1 MESIHPET
9 KALFDTYKELINS
22 PNLECNMYYE
32 ALIFEA
38 TRMGLTPEKLRIV
51 FLARKKAVREGKPA
65 KGTFIRHLFGTE
77 ATGDVLD
84 EAANLEGMSRVRIAD
99 PARTSV
105 LRATSRPETTGTD
118 KPAQSATDVIERL
131 KTGYTEVRKAIG
143 E

>member
-9 KALFDTYKELINS
+9 KALFDCYKELINA
-22 PNLECNMYYE
+22 PGLECNMYYE

-99 PARTSV
+99 PARVAV
-105 LRATSRPETTGTD
+105 LKATGRVETTGAD
-118 KPAQSATDVIERL
+118 KPPQHTSEVIERL
-131 KTGYTEVRKAIG
+131 KAGYTEMKKAL
-143 E
+143 

>member
-1 MESIHPET
+1 
-9 KALFDTYKELINS
+9 
-22 PNLECNMYYE
+22 MYYE

-65 KGTFIRHLFGTE
+65 KGTFIRHLFGLE

-84 EAANLEGMSRVRIAD
+84 EAANLEGMFRVRIAD
-99 PARTSV
+99 PARVAV
-105 LRATSRPETTGTD
+105 LKATQRVETTGPD
-118 KPAQSATDVIERL
+118 KPAQSSAEVVERL
-131 KTGYTEVRKAIG
+131 KTGYGEMRKAA